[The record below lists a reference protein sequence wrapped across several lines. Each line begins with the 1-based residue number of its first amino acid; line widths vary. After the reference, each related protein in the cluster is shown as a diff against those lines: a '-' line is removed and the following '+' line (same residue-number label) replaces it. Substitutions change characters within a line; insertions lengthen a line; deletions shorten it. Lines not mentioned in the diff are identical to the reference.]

1 VELNSVP
8 NLPTCYEVTVHVYS
22 DSSMSSVQME
32 YNSDTWDTVIV
43 TTTTSDSKIVIVS
56 PHVYQ
61 LVHVLCNMTHSTTYW
76 VQVTMYNKYNLSIQS
91 SRYTFTTD
99 SINTYTTMYNNIPMY
114 NSIPST
120 YSTRYNNLS
129 TVPSTHGSRHGN
141 ISSVPNTSTMYG
153 ITITILYTTIPL
165 LVLL

>member
-1 VELNSVP
+1 MELNSVP

-22 DSSMSSVQME
+22 DSSISSAQME
-32 YNSDTWDTVIV
+32 YNSDNWDTVIV
-43 TTTTSDSKIVIVS
+43 TTTSDSKIVIVS

-61 LVHVLCNMTHSTTYW
+61 IVHVLCNLTHSTTYW
-76 VQVTMYNKYNLSIQS
+76 VQVTVYNKYTFSIQS
-91 SRYTFTTD
+91 SRYNFTTD
-99 SINTYTTMYNNIPMY
+99 SINTYTTMYTNIPMY

-120 YSTRYNNLS
+120 VSTRYTNLS
-129 TVPSTHGSRHGN
+129 TVPSTHGSIHGN

-153 ITITILYTTIPL
+153 SNITILYTTILL